1 MGVVI
6 EVREQHDAVQ
16 FRLVDS
22 AEGAFSEAWLQ
33 ETLRRYPEVLPVEEF
48 GPVFHPLVPIGKE
61 VPTSAGS
68 IDNLFISHA
77 GYLVLAETKLWRNPE
92 AKREVVA
99 QLIDYATALTHLT
112 YDELDALTKDYL
124 RKYEAISSSLQEW
137 VETRLDPVDSGF
149 QRRVS
154 RNLRLGRFLVL
165 IVTDQERP
173 TVVDMLKRVNAHA
186 WLSIDMAVVELRPFR
201 RTNDSKE
208 GVLLVPYVA
217 GRTEIVQRSI
227 VEVTVTGTPDAE
239 ITVRQEGYQD
249 EEVRRRR
256 GPLISEASFWDLM
269 DVHAPEAKGA
279 SRRLIDAF
287 RSEEEFGLALR
298 ETSIVV
304 EAAIPG
310 RDVAVSLF
318 FLKSNGKLVFWPGTV
333 RRRLRAAGLPE
344 SLADDYVTEM
354 HAILGASQTRHEPS
368 QKVDEVDLERLRL
381 VAKRFVKQVE
391 EAAS

>member
-1 MGVVI
+1 MGVII

-16 FRLVDS
+16 FRPVDS

-48 GPVFHPLVPIGKE
+48 GPVFHPLAPIGRE

-99 QLIDYATALTHLT
+99 QLIDYATALTRLT

-124 RKYEAISSSLQEW
+124 RKYEGTSSSLQEW

-173 TVVDMLKRVNAHA
+173 RVVDMLKRVGAHA
-186 WLSIDMAVVELRPFR
+186 WLSLDMAVVELRPFR
-201 RTNDSKE
+201 RANDSKE

-227 VEVTVTGTPDAE
+227 VEVTVAGTPDAE

-279 SRRLIDAF
+279 GRTLIDAF
-287 RSEEEFGLALR
+287 RREEEFGLALR

-333 RRRLRAAGLPE
+333 RRRLRAASLPE

-354 HAILGASQTRHEPS
+354 HAILGTSQTRHEPS
-368 QKVDEVDLERLRL
+368 RKVDEVDLERLHT

>member
-16 FRLVDS
+16 FRPVDS

-48 GPVFHPLVPIGKE
+48 GPVFHPLVPIGRE

-77 GYLVLAETKLWRNPE
+77 GYLVIAETKLWRNPE

-99 QLIDYATALTHLT
+99 QLIDYATALTRLT
-112 YDELDALTKDYL
+112 YDEIDALTKDYL
-124 RKYEAISSSLQEW
+124 QKYEATSSSLQEW

-154 RNLRLGRFLVL
+154 RNLRLGRFLLL

-201 RTNDSKE
+201 RANDSKE

-227 VEVTVTGTPDAE
+227 VEVTVIGTPDAE

-269 DVHAPEAKGA
+269 DVHAPEVKGA
-279 SRRLIDAF
+279 GRRLIDAF

-304 EAAIPG
+304 EASIPG

-333 RRRLRAAGLPE
+333 RRRLREAGLPE
-344 SLADDYVTEM
+344 SLADEYVTEM

-368 QKVDEVDLERLRL
+368 RKVDEVDLERLCD
-381 VAKRFVKQVE
+381 VAKRFVKKVE